1 MNEIF
6 NCSGFNRL
14 YFKDQ
19 MAYSYVP
26 SAKLTY
32 EEAPFKILV
41 KEFFRRVLKKLK
53 KIISF

>member
-19 MAYSYVP
+19 MAYSYIS

-53 KIISF
+53 KIKY